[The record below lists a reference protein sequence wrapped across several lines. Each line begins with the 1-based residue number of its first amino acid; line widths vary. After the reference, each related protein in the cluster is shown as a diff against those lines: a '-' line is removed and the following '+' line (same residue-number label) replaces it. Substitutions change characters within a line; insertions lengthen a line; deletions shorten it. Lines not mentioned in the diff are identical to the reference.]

1 MKLYLNPDLLFFM
14 DLYKRT
20 PKQRKMVD
28 KDKIITALNLIEH
41 MGVILAKEKLEFVR
55 TDRSP
60 EIDDLAKAFFNAQ
73 KSVLEEI
80 KGTLT

>member
-1 MKLYLNPDLLFFM
+1 M
-14 DLYKRT
+14 DLYKKT

-41 MGVILAKEKLEFVR
+41 MEVILTKKKLEFVR
-55 TDRSP
+55 TDRSN
-60 EIDDLAKAFFNAQ
+60 EVDILAKTFFNAQ

-80 KGTLT
+80 KGILS

>member
-1 MKLYLNPDLLFFM
+1 M
-14 DLYKRT
+14 DVYKRT

-41 MGVILAKEKLEFVR
+41 LGIILEKEKLAFVR
-55 TDRSP
+55 TDRSN
-60 EIDDLAKAFFNAQ
+60 EIDMLAKTFFNAQ
-73 KSVLEEI
+73 KSVLEQI

>member
-1 MKLYLNPDLLFFM
+1 M

-55 TDRSP
+55 TDRSN
-60 EIDDLAKAFFNAQ
+60 EIDIQAKTFFNAQ
-73 KSVLEEI
+73 KSVLEQI
-80 KGTLT
+80 KGTLS

>member
-1 MKLYLNPDLLFFM
+1 M
-14 DLYKRT
+14 DVYKRT

-41 MGVILAKEKLEFVR
+41 MGIILEKEKLAFVR
-55 TDRSP
+55 TDRSN
-60 EIDDLAKAFFNAQ
+60 EIDMLAKTFFNAQ
-73 KSVLEEI
+73 KSVLEQI